1 MAVHPDRVFPSPAQK
16 TLLREVRLR
25 LIEEDERP
33 RFDALLQS
41 EHYLHDATQEVP
53 LAGTL
58 VTADAL
64 HTQTDTAR
72 HLVQER
78 GADYLLVVKDNQPSL
93 REQCARLFP
102 EPAFSPYTFAVR
114 KRPRTHRDPRSP
126 RSYGSHRRTALSR
139 CRTSSSCGPP
149 PRVLQRHHRA
159 GDRLCHHQPLR

>member
-64 HTQTDTAR
+64 HT
-72 HLVQER
+72 
-78 GADYLLVVKDNQPSL
+78 
-93 REQCARLFP
+93 
-102 EPAFSPYTFAVR
+102 
-114 KRPRTHRDPRSP
+114 
-126 RSYGSHRRTALSR
+126 
-139 CRTSSSCGPP
+139 
-149 PRVLQRHHRA
+149 
-159 GDRLCHHQPLR
+159 